1 MNYYTNVSRLGNN
14 ILLRGYKDG
23 KRISERKPFSPT
35 LFVTSEKATGEYKTL
50 FGKPVAPVKFDGMRE
65 ASEFMKTYKDVP
77 NFGVYGMTNFVSQFI
92 SGRYKNVVKFDR
104 DEINVTTIDIEVAS
118 DQGFPVPDE
127 AAHTVISITC
137 KNNIDNVYY
146 VWGLYEYDTTR
157 NDSEIQY
164 FRCNSEADL
173 LIRFTNWWS
182 NSNNTPDV
190 VTGWNT
196 RFFDIPY
203 LVRRIGS
210 VVGEHWVKKLSPW
223 GKLTER
229 KIKGKF
235 GQEQL
240 AFDLEGVSQLDYLDL
255 FQKFGVLTYGQQAS
269 YKLDHIAHSVLGEK
283 MAIYIRF
290 TKKTSNYS
298 LTITSRTLNSL
309 IG

>member
-118 DQGFPVPDE
+118 DQGFPAPDE

-146 VWGLYEYDTTR
+146 VWGLY
-157 NDSEIQY
+157 
-164 FRCNSEADL
+164 
-173 LIRFTNWWS
+173 
-182 NSNNTPDV
+182 
-190 VTGWNT
+190 
-196 RFFDIPY
+196 
-203 LVRRIGS
+203 
-210 VVGEHWVKKLSPW
+210 
-223 GKLTER
+223 
-229 KIKGKF
+229 
-235 GQEQL
+235 
-240 AFDLEGVSQLDYLDL
+240 
-255 FQKFGVLTYGQQAS
+255 
-269 YKLDHIAHSVLGEK
+269 
-283 MAIYIRF
+283 
-290 TKKTSNYS
+290 
-298 LTITSRTLNSL
+298 
-309 IG
+309 